1 MSSDQREPRNPF
13 YFLLM
18 VVCLVFVATCLAYVV
33 VPWMEDKATE
43 AGQQPPPS
51 AWRESLRQ
59 DGEIWLLSEVGIL
72 ALFAFCGM
80 GLDRVRSLRK
90 ERQTGTI
97 PPPEINMPS
106 KGPPDASGG

>member
-59 DGEIWLLSEVGIL
+59 EGEIWLLSEVGIL